1 MKKLHDDIIKGLE
14 TQGYKVQG
22 GGDLFTI
29 LIKDGNLIKVFAD
42 DYDTPSN
49 LTVRYS
55 YTGEEKQP
63 TEKLPKR
70 YFFSVVEECIMN
82 SDYEGYRGG
91 RIEVYDNQDDSGYAI
106 GEARFFIPEEFI
118 EGFRNLFDFKESD
131 KEIFID
137 WDMSKWQ
144 KKN

>member
-29 LIKDGNLIKVFAD
+29 LIKDGNVIKIFAD
-42 DYDTPSN
+42 DYENLTD
-49 LTVRYS
+49 LTVRYC
-55 YTGEEKQP
+55 YTTDEKVIA
-63 TEKLPKR
+63 EKPPKR

-82 SDYEGYRGG
+82 SEYAGYRGG
-91 RIEVYDNQDDSGYAI
+91 RIEVYDNESDSSYAI
-106 GEARFFIPEEFI
+106 GEARFFLPEEFM
-118 EGFRNLFDFKESD
+118 EGFRNVFDFKDSD
-131 KEIFID
+131 KPVFID
-137 WDMSKWQ
+137 WDMEKWQ